1 MYFIFLLTA
10 SGAWVEPENEQAKRV
25 KSWLANFFLFYT
37 TPLLEQECA
46 PAVNPLNP
54 GIFFGK
60 PTPRISASLGHTG
73 HLPNRLFSVCGLA
86 GRARFALHGEKAHCS
101 VACSSI
107 HASTFLWPGLQTGPL
122 WSWWFSC
129 KFGLFISWQHT
140 KVNHHIYKSQGKP
153 SFIVFTRALAEYNS
167 WKAGGRMTIF
177 TAAIPASRRQGVKL
191 NQTTVS
197 NWCLPGS

>member
-1 MYFIFLLTA
+1 MGIN
-10 SGAWVEPENEQAKRV
+10 VC
-25 KSWLANFFLFYT
+25 LAGL
-37 TPLLEQECA
+37 
-46 PAVNPLNP
+46 NPLTP
-54 GIFFGK
+54 GIVFWK
-60 PTPRISASLGHTG
+60 PTPRISALLGHTG
-73 HLPNRLFSVCGLA
+73 HLPNRSFSVCGLA

-167 WKAGGRMTIF
+167 WKAGGRNTIF
-177 TAAIPASRRQGVKL
+177 TAPIAASRRQGVKE
-191 NQTTVS
+191 
-197 NWCLPGS
+197 

>member
-1 MYFIFLLTA
+1 MFTEHGSKHESSL
-10 SGAWVEPENEQAKRV
+10 
-25 KSWLANFFLFYT
+25 
-37 TPLLEQECA
+37 
-46 PAVNPLNP
+46 NPLTP
-54 GIFFGK
+54 GIVFWK

-73 HLPNRLFSVCGLA
+73 HLPNRSFSVCGLA

-167 WKAGGRMTIF
+167 WKAGGRNTIF
-177 TAAIPASRRQGVKL
+177 TAAIAASRVGGVNNDL
-191 NQTTVS
+191 
-197 NWCLPGS
+197 